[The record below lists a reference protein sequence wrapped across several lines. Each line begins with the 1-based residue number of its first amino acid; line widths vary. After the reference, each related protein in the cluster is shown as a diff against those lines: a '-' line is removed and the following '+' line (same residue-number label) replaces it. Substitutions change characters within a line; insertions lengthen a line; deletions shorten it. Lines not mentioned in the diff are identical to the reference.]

1 MIQDRKEKY
10 FYDLSLK
17 LNNPQNDHKT
27 NCSIIESCYNGRK
40 IPIILPLSVNGK
52 IVTNFSLFNRYFLS
66 QCNPLPKESKL
77 PENQIYIT
85 ETKVSSFDID
95 DKDI

>member
-1 MIQDRKEKY
+1 MTTRHIV
-10 FYDLSLK
+10 
-17 LNNPQNDHKT
+17 
-27 NCSIIESCYNGRK
+27 IESCYDGRK

-52 IVTNFSLFNRYFLS
+52 IVTNFNLFNRYFLS

-85 ETKVSSFDID
+85 ETKV
-95 DKDI
+95 